1 MKALKLDYQA
11 SSRQTRPILL
21 ALSVLVAVLMT
32 SEYRSL
38 LQQNDERSNALQQLQ
53 AKHGVKPDYSK
64 NALRLTA
71 EMKQI
76 QDNILARL
84 HLPWEALFT
93 SLENAQD
100 KKVALLAIEPN
111 IKTGAVQLTA
121 ETHSLQQALVYLEK
135 LQQQA
140 ALQEVTLI
148 EHEIAVD
155 SAEQAVRFRLNL
167 VWKNK

>member
-11 SSRQTRPILL
+11 TPRQARPILL
-21 ALSVLVAVLMT
+21 ALSVLLAVAITL
-32 SEYRSL
+32 EYRSV
-38 LQQNDERSNALQQLQ
+38 LQQSDEYAASLQALQV
-53 AKHGVKPDYSK
+53 KNGVKPDYSK
-64 NALRLTA
+64 NALRLSA

-140 ALQEVTLI
+140 ALQEVTFI
-148 EHEIAVD
+148 EHDIAVD

-167 VWKNK
+167 LWKNK